1 MPSRDRTPPPRQGV
15 AAARE
20 QPRGAPARALR
31 VVVMDDHP
39 LYREGIVR
47 ALEDAGWEVAGD
59 VGDGER
65 GLAMLR
71 EQRPDV
77 ALVDV
82 SMPLLDG
89 IGVVAAIARN
99 GPDVPVVLLSAFD
112 DEPLVVAGLQAGA
125 AAYMTK
131 DADRAAILQ
140 CAVAAADPAL
150 APSALAVDADVH
162 RGGGDSR
169 MPLLSWQ
176 ERRLLQLARIE
187 RDDSR
192 VSLMLGIEEPA
203 VRRGLSRAIAKLG
216 AGTLPE
222 ALEVALRTGL
232 IR

>member
-1 MPSRDRTPPPRQGV
+1 MPP
-15 AAARE
+15 
-20 QPRGAPARALR
+20 RALR

-59 VGDGER
+59 AGDGER

-89 IGVVAAIARN
+89 IDVVAAIARH
-99 GPDVPVVLLSAFD
+99 GPDVPIVLLSAFN

-125 AAYMTK
+125 AAYVTK
-131 DADRAAILQ
+131 DANRAAILQ

-150 APSALAVDADVH
+150 APRALAGDADGH
-162 RGGGDSR
+162 GGEGDGR
-169 MPLLSWQ
+169 LQLLSWQ
-176 ERRLLQLARIE
+176 ERRLIQLARIE
-187 RDDSR
+187 MDKSR
-192 VSLMLGIEEPA
+192 MALMLGIEEPA
-203 VRRGLSRAIAKLG
+203 VRRSLSLAIAKLG
-216 AGTLPE
+216 ADTLPE